1 MKLLTPPETVQAR
14 WALCRACPHFQ
25 SHVAPLPG
33 GARVATASCARCGCF
48 LQLKTRLFGE
58 RCPEGKW

>member
-14 WALCRACPHFQ
+14 LALCRACPHFQ
-25 SHVAPLPG
+25 AQSMPLPG
-33 GARVATASCARCGCF
+33 GGTLPTASCARCGCF
-48 LQLKTRLFGE
+48 LHIKTRLFGA